1 MINFIIIILWV
12 ILKSMLT
19 TDNWLYLSITV
30 FYLNYWYL
38 KLLYAVILWENPF
51 NSYEM
56 HSNNCFY
63 ALMCSFFV
71 NLFVFFL

>member
-1 MINFIIIILWV
+1 
-12 ILKSMLT
+12 MLT

-56 HSNNCFY
+56 HGNNCFY

-71 NLFVFFL
+71 NLLFFSMIISLL